1 MVVDDQYAQTEPGTI
16 VEQYPSNDTNSQV
29 WLLSAA
35 GEFSFVI
42 ANSKNVITTFSSSF
56 TLQNLRQYNQNWE
69 VTSY

>member
-1 MVVDDQYAQTEPGTI
+1 MVFDDQYAQTEPGTI

-35 GEFSFVI
+35 GEVSFVI
-42 ANSKNVITTFSSSF
+42 ANSDNVITTFSSSF

-69 VTSY
+69 VASY